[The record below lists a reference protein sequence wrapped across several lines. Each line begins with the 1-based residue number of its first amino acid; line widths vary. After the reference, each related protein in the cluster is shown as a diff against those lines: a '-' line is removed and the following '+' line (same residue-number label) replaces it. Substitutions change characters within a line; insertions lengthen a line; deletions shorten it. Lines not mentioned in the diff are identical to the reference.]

1 MNTGVGAA
9 QDRPDRAV
17 GPAHRQRTDDAC
29 PGVLRLHNAADGPL
43 ARIRLPGGVLRPDQ
57 LEALAV
63 ATETLGDGGIE
74 ITSRGNVQLRG
85 IRDASAL
92 AELLEAADLLP
103 ARSHDRVRNVLASPH
118 SGRIGGHTDVRPL
131 VERLHDV
138 LVGRPSTAALP
149 GRVLF
154 ALDDGTGDLRHRRAD
169 FGVQF
174 VGPNR
179 AAILIDGAD
188 TGVRVERDA
197 AADALVDLAETF
209 ARIRGDAW
217 RVRDLPD
224 GGAGL
229 ASAAGLARDPAA
241 EPVPVDA
248 TGPGSI
254 GWFDQ
259 DDGAVTLAAATPMG
273 VLPARTAHFL
283 AAIDRPIVLTP
294 DRFILVTD
302 LDEGSAETAVRVLA
316 PMGLIFDASSPWA
329 EVTSCT
335 GAPGCEHSRTD
346 VRADLAEAIR
356 HDALPTNGK
365 QHWVGCERACGTP
378 ENADII
384 LATDDGYRVSDG

>member
-1 MNTGVGAA
+1 MTIGVGGAE
-9 QDRPDRAV
+9 DGEHRHV
-17 GPAHRQRTDDAC
+17 GPAHRRRTDDAC
-29 PGVLRLHNAADGPL
+29 PGVLRLHTAADGPL

-57 LEALAV
+57 LDALAT
-63 ATETLGDGGIE
+63 AAETNGDGSIE

-85 IRDASAL
+85 VRDADAL
-92 AELLEAADLLP
+92 AAVLADADLLP
-103 ARSHDRVRNVLASPH
+103 APRHDRVRNILASPH
-118 SGRIGGHTDVRPL
+118 SGRIGGHTDVRAL
-131 VERLHDV
+131 VDDLHTA
-138 LVGRPSTAALP
+138 LTGRDSTAELP

-154 ALDDGTGDLRHRRAD
+154 ALDDGSGDLSHRRAD
-169 FGVQF
+169 FGAHF
-174 VGPNR
+174 VDADR

-188 TGVRVERDA
+188 TGVRVRRDRV
-197 AADALVDLAETF
+197 ADVLVDLAETF

-229 ASAAGLARDPAA
+229 AAAAGLTPDPDAA
-241 EPVPVDA
+241 PPVNL
-248 TGPGSI
+248 PGAPTSI

-259 DDGAVTLAAATPMG
+259 DDGAVTLAAATPLG

-302 LDEGSAETAVRVLA
+302 LDEGTAETVVRVLA
-316 PMGLIFDASSPWA
+316 PMGLIFDAASPWA

-335 GAPGCEHSRTD
+335 GAPGCEHARAD
-346 VRADLAEAIR
+346 VRGDLIDAVRE
-356 HDALPTNGK
+356 DALPTAGK

-378 ENADII
+378 QGADIVV
-384 LATDDGYRVSDG
+384 ATDDGYRVADG